1 MTSSLRQSVPV
12 SLACSTLCCCRKTFS
27 ADLAAKVIKSCIQQ
41 LLILQ
46 VLNQNIQRRC
56 EDRYILN
63 GSRDF
68 AVVAQVALTGWA
80 KKVTPLVH
88 YITLYERYHFL
99 AHHVYV
105 NANQLTSHT
114 HRKKQV
120 FKDFEQLKNLWG
132 FGGIFGAALR
142 FPLLQLFIN
151 RVIVYIFPVRS
162 QCILSII
169 WHKFM
174 AFPKYLLFFQ
184 TNQSVVELAKFRVS
198 NIENEYNLTSK
209 LEVYVDARKKTKIT
223 HVTIFLF

>member
-1 MTSSLRQSVPV
+1 MRRPIYTERQPGLCCSSPSCTYRVGQKSDTSRTLHYIVREV
-12 SLACSTLCCCRKTFS
+12 SLFGPP
-27 ADLAAKVIKSCIQQ
+27 CICKCKPT
-41 LLILQ
+41 
-46 VLNQNIQRRC
+46 NQSYTQ
-56 EDRYILN
+56 
-63 GSRDF
+63 
-68 AVVAQVALTGWA
+68 
-80 KKVTPLVH
+80 K
-88 YITLYERYHFL
+88 
-99 AHHVYV
+99 
-105 NANQLTSHT
+105 
-114 HRKKQV
+114 KKQV

-209 LEVYVDARKKTKIT
+209 LEVYVDARKKNKNYPRDHFPILNNEQVNTDIRKYILIIQEAQLPQKNRAKRY
-223 HVTIFLF
+223 VSKFVLFYELWELERFKQQK